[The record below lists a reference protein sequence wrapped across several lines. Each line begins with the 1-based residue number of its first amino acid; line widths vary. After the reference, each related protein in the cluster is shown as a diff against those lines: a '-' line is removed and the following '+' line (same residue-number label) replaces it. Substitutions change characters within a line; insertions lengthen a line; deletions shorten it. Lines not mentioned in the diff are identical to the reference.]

1 MFNGKNYTDDVHGS
15 QEVSSTILTLLT
27 RHLLLKSMKIAFN
40 IPLHLNSNLLIH
52 IIQSVAF
59 SWEETSTLTN
69 DNFYFMQIASVNQIY
84 FQQSILDKGSS
95 EPKVLTQKREAYA
108 GLIACRAR

>member
-1 MFNGKNYTDDVHGS
+1 
-15 QEVSSTILTLLT
+15 
-27 RHLLLKSMKIAFN
+27 MKIAFN
-40 IPLHLNSNLLIH
+40 IPLPLNSNLLIH

-84 FQQSILDKGSS
+84 FHFFQQLILDKDSS